1 MLLSTRVSEDA
12 PMFLQSLEGMSY
24 AFCPVASQ
32 AEAGST
38 ETSPAL
44 LELVILAESPDCP
57 DRYLRAAD
65 GHFHT
70 GDLFQEVQPGYYLSK
85 GRDDDWIKSENSL
98 RCDTKAIEDNVRA
111 TCGDLV
117 TECVVVGNGRPSP
130 SLFIETNSDMPQLK
144 LKREVLRRTRQFH
157 SRRYLHERIT
167 SVDMVV
173 IVEKGSLPR
182 TATKGNVRRKA
193 TEDAFRTL
201 LDKIY
206 GTEWAGSS

>member
-1 MLLSTRVSEDA
+1 MEIFIQVTYSKKSNPDIISPRGEMMTGSRVRTASVAIPSTFRGCSLSG
-12 PMFLQSLEGMSY
+12 FW
-24 AFCPVASQ
+24 
-32 AEAGST
+32 
-38 ETSPAL
+38 
-44 LELVILAESPDCP
+44 
-57 DRYLRAAD
+57 AD
-65 GHFHT
+65 LDH
-70 GDLFQEVQPGYYLSK
+70 
-85 GRDDDWIKSENSL
+85 R
-98 RCDTKAIEDNVRA
+98 AIEDNVRA

-130 SLFIETNSDMPQLK
+130 SLFIETNSEMPHPK

-167 SVDMVV
+167 SADMIV

-182 TATKGNVRRKA
+182 TATKGNVRRRA

-201 LDKIY
+201 LNKIY

>member
-1 MLLSTRVSEDA
+1 
-12 PMFLQSLEGMSY
+12 MFLQPLDEMSY
-24 AFCPVASQ
+24 AFPPIASQ
-32 AEAGST
+32 SVAGTEPAEHSAT
-38 ETSPAL
+38 APL
-44 LELVILAESPDCP
+44 LELVILANSPDCP
-57 DRYLRAAD
+57 DKSLRAAD

-70 GDLFQEVQPGYYLSK
+70 GDLFQEVRPGYYLSK

-111 TCGDLV
+111 TCCDLV

-130 SLFIETNSDMPQLK
+130 ALFIETSSDMPQPK
-144 LKREVLRRTRQFH
+144 LKREILRRTRQFH

-167 SVDMVV
+167 STDMIL

-182 TATKGNVRRKA
+182 TATKGNVRRRA
-193 TEDAFRTL
+193 TEDAYRTL

-206 GTEWAGSS
+206 GTEWAGTS